1 MTQNYLPVGQSERVH
16 EIDAVRGFALL
27 GILMMN
33 IMAFAGP
40 AIEEQFTGGKSDI
53 YTEGANSSVIMFI
66 NIFVTSNFYTM
77 FSFLFGLGFY
87 IFLSRAE
94 KKPGHVSLL
103 FMRRMMML
111 LVLGLFH
118 AIFIWYGD
126 ILTVYAVTGIILLI
140 FYKLEPIVNLTVS
153 IVILLLGTVFTVA
166 MSLLLFAAG
175 SDLGG
180 AGAYDPGFNMVSS
193 FQEGGYIDILNVNIS
208 VFSIMTSSNITM
220 MPLVL
225 AMFLL
230 GLFTGQKR
238 IFENLPAH
246 RKLLIWTAAV
256 GVGAG
261 TPVKVLVGYGLTY
274 MMDDPAWS
282 VLTMLAYTA
291 GGPLMSLGYIALF
304 ILIVMKFKTVTKLL
318 QPVGQM
324 ALTNYIMQSV
334 LMTGLFYGL
343 NLFNR
348 VDAIWFI
355 PIVLAVF
362 IIQMVLSH
370 FWMRIFRFGPLEWI
384 WRTVTYGR
392 LMPLR
397 KK

>member
-1 MTQNYLPVGQSERVH
+1 MTQDYLPVGQSERVH
-16 EIDAVRGFALL
+16 EIDSVRGFALL

-33 IMAFAGP
+33 VMAFAGP
-40 AIEEQFTGGKSDI
+40 TIEEQFTGERSDI

-66 NIFVTSNFYTM
+66 NTFVTSNFYTM

-94 KKPGHVSLL
+94 KKPGSVSLL
-103 FMRRMMML
+103 FLRRMVML
-111 LVLGLFH
+111 LAFGLFH

-126 ILTVYAVTGIILLI
+126 ILTVYAVSGIILLI
-140 FYKLEPIVNLTVS
+140 FYKLKPAVNLAVS
-153 IVILLLGTVFTVA
+153 IIILLLGTVFTAA
-166 MSLLLFAAG
+166 MALLLFAAG
-175 SDLGG
+175 GDAGG
-180 AGAYDPGFNMVSS
+180 MSAYDPGFNMVSS
-193 FQEGGYIDILNVNIS
+193 FQEGGYMDVLNMNIS

-220 MPLVL
+220 VPLVL

-230 GLFTGQKR
+230 GLSAGQKR
-238 IFENLPAH
+238 IFENLAAH
-246 RKLLIWTAAV
+246 RKLLIWTAAA
-256 GVGAG
+256 GLGAG
-261 TPVKVLVGYGLTY
+261 TPIKILVGYGLTY

-282 VLTMLAYTA
+282 VLTLLAYTA

-304 ILIVMKFKTVTKLL
+304 ILVVMKFKRVTKLL

-348 VDAIWFI
+348 VDAVWFI
-355 PIVLAVF
+355 PVVLVVF
-362 IIQMVLSH
+362 LIQMVLSH
-370 FWMRIFRFGPLEWI
+370 LWMKVFRFGPLEWV
-384 WRTVTYGR
+384 WRTVTYGTV
-392 LMPLR
+392 MPIR
-397 KK
+397 K

>member
-1 MTQNYLPVGQSERVH
+1 MTQDYLPVGQSERVH
-16 EIDAVRGFALL
+16 EIDSVRGFALL

-33 IMAFAGP
+33 VMAFAGP
-40 AIEEQFTGGKSDI
+40 TIEEQFTGERSDI

-66 NIFVTSNFYTM
+66 NTFVTSNFYTM

-94 KKPGHVSLL
+94 KKPGSVSLL
-103 FMRRMMML
+103 FLRRMVML
-111 LVLGLFH
+111 LAFGLFH

-140 FYKLEPIVNLTVS
+140 FYKLKPAVNLAVS
-153 IVILLLGTVFTVA
+153 IVILLLGTVFTAA
-166 MSLLLFAAG
+166 MALLLFAAG
-175 SDLGG
+175 GNAGG
-180 AGAYDPGFNMVSS
+180 MGAYNPGFNMVSS
-193 FQEGGYIDILNVNIS
+193 FQEGGYMDVLIVNIS

-220 MPLVL
+220 VPLVL

-230 GLFTGQKR
+230 GLYAGQKR
-238 IFENLPAH
+238 IFENLAAH
-246 RKLLIWTAAV
+246 RKLLVWTAAA
-256 GVGAG
+256 GLGAG
-261 TPVKVLVGYGLTY
+261 TPIKILVGYGLTY

-282 VLTMLAYTA
+282 VLTLLAYTA

-304 ILIVMKFKTVTKLL
+304 ILVVMKFKTVRKLL

-348 VDAIWFI
+348 VDAVWFI

-362 IIQMVLSH
+362 MIQMVLSH
-370 FWMRIFRFGPLEWI
+370 LWMKVFRFGPLEWV
-384 WRTVTYGR
+384 WRTVTYGTV
-392 LMPLR
+392 MPIR
-397 KK
+397 K

>member
-1 MTQNYLPVGQSERVH
+1 MTQDYLPVGQSERVH
-16 EIDAVRGFALL
+16 EIDSVRGFALL

-33 IMAFAGP
+33 VMAFAGP
-40 AIEEQFTGGKSDI
+40 TIEEQFTGERSDI

-66 NIFVTSNFYTM
+66 NTFVTSNFYTM

-94 KKPGHVSLL
+94 KKPGSVSLL
-103 FMRRMMML
+103 FLRRMVML
-111 LVLGLFH
+111 LAFGLFH

-140 FYKLEPIVNLTVS
+140 FYKLKPAVNLAVS
-153 IVILLLGTVFTVA
+153 IVILLLGTVFTAA
-166 MSLLLFAAG
+166 MALLLFAAG
-175 SDLGG
+175 GNAGG
-180 AGAYDPGFNMVSS
+180 MGAYDPGFNMVSS
-193 FQEGGYIDILNVNIS
+193 FQEGGYMDVLIVNIS

-220 MPLVL
+220 VPLVL

-230 GLFTGQKR
+230 GLYAGQKR
-238 IFENLPAH
+238 IFENLAAH
-246 RKLLIWTAAV
+246 RKLLVWTAAA
-256 GVGAG
+256 GLGAG
-261 TPVKVLVGYGLTY
+261 TPIKILVGYGLTY

-282 VLTMLAYTA
+282 VLTLLAYTA

-304 ILIVMKFKTVTKLL
+304 ILVVMKFKTVTKLL

-348 VDAIWFI
+348 VDAVWFI

-362 IIQMVLSH
+362 MIQMVLSH
-370 FWMRIFRFGPLEWI
+370 LWMKVFRFGPLEWV
-384 WRTVTYGR
+384 WRTVTYGTV
-392 LMPLR
+392 MPIR
-397 KK
+397 K

>member
-1 MTQNYLPVGQSERVH
+1 MRQDYLPVGQSERVH
-16 EIDAVRGFALL
+16 EIDSMRGVALL

-33 IMAFAGP
+33 VMAFAGP
-40 AIEEQFTGGKSDI
+40 AIEEQFTGESSDI

-66 NIFVTSNFYTM
+66 NTFVTSNFYTM

-94 KKPGHVSLL
+94 KKPGSASLL
-103 FMRRMMML
+103 FLRRMMML
-111 LVLGLFH
+111 LAFGLFH

-140 FYKLEPIVNLTVS
+140 FYKLKPAVNLAVS
-153 IVILLLGTVFTVA
+153 IVILLLGTVFTAA

-175 SDLGG
+175 GDFGG
-180 AGAYDPGFNMVSS
+180 NGDYDPGFNMVSS
-193 FQEGGYIDILNVNIS
+193 FQQGGYIDILNVNIS

-220 MPLVL
+220 IPLVL

-230 GLFTGQKR
+230 GLYAGQKR
-238 IFENLPAH
+238 IFENLAAH
-246 RKLLIWTAAV
+246 RKLLVWTAAA
-256 GVGAG
+256 GLGAG
-261 TPVKVLVGYGLTY
+261 TPVKILVGYGLTY
-274 MMDDPAWS
+274 MMDDPAWA
-282 VLTMLAYTA
+282 VLTLLAYTV

-304 ILIVMKFKTVTKLL
+304 ILIVQKFKTVTELL

-348 VDAIWFI
+348 VDAVWFI

-362 IIQMVLSH
+362 MIQMVLSH
-370 FWMRIFRFGPLEWI
+370 LWMKLFRFGPLEWV
-384 WRTVTYGR
+384 WRTVTYGTV
-392 LMPLR
+392 MPIR
-397 KK
+397 K